1 MGGWRRCVGGV
12 GHGAA
17 SFTIRGGH
25 CSAAKRY
32 RHGGRYRSDQAYFAT
47 CASVSLRIDTS
58 SPSIPAIPVMP
69 KSARLMVVV
78 ALKPAAGALANG
90 SGPALLST
98 TPSVTGLVTPKPDAR
113 LVGTECVRMC

>member
-47 CASVSLRIDTS
+47 CASVSMRIDTS
-58 SPSIPAIPVMP
+58 SPSIPAIAVMP
-69 KSARLMVVV
+69 KYERLMVVV
-78 ALKPAAGALANG
+78 ARSEEHTSELKSLMSRSYAVFCWKKKNNK
-90 SGPALLST
+90 
-98 TPSVTGLVTPKPDAR
+98 VKQKVNEKQK
-113 LVGTECVRMC
+113 